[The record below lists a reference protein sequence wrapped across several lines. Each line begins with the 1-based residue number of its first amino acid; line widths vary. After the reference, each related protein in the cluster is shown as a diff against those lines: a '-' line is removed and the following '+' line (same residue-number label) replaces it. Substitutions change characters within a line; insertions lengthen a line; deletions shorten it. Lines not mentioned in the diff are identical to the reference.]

1 MAQSWEWGR
10 QVGSDEV
17 SVSSPRSEGPRPGGF
32 PPGTPGPGAG
42 SSRVGNSRAGNPRA
56 GNPRTDNPRFDDTG
70 SDEQDFESSRFD
82 RVITEP
88 VMLSYAAY
96 DVLHHD
102 EFGAGTAKPAG
113 LEGAS
118 PGVTHRERAAIVEA
132 VTAELRRAGLAK
144 GDTPTSAL
152 RDTLRLLRTP
162 QRRIYG
168 WYSIRTDNGATRGGF
183 QVAEADDFAVLAAV
197 EQDRVLLEPVE
208 PDALPSTV
216 AGLLPDAPP
225 VGEAPTTMP
234 PPPPHQSAPERDR
247 RSRPEESGPPEP
259 NESNESNE
267 PDEEQPSRTRS
278 TPPGHRLLNRLT
290 APPLDFALR
299 AVRSQYVSRGT
310 ERECEYPLNYYAGP
324 EGALLTVIKRD
335 EDDEPLLHLHPAT
348 TEVFL
353 RELRELG
360 RFR

>member
-1 MAQSWEWGR
+1 M
-10 QVGSDEV
+10 
-17 SVSSPRSEGPRPGGF
+17 SSPRSKGPPAGGF
-32 PPGTPGPGAG
+32 PHDSRGPGAG
-42 SSRVGNSRAGNPRA
+42 NPRVGNPRD
-56 GNPRTDNPRFDDTG
+56 DNPRIDDHRFDGAG

-113 LEGAS
+113 LEGVS
-118 PGVTHRERAAIVEA
+118 PGATHRERAAIVEA
-132 VTAELRRAGLAK
+132 ANAELRQAGLIR
-144 GDTPTSAL
+144 GDAPIGAL

-162 QRRIYG
+162 QRRVYG
-168 WYSIRTDNGATRGGF
+168 WYSIRTDAGATRGGF

-225 VGEAPTTMP
+225 VDEAPTTMP
-234 PPPPHQSAPERDR
+234 PPPARHTVPDRDR
-247 RSRPEESGPPEP
+247 RSRSDQ
-259 NESNESNE
+259 NESNA
-267 PDEEQPSRTRS
+267 PDDERPTRTRS
-278 TPPGHRLLNRLT
+278 TPPGHRLLERLT

>member
-17 SVSSPRSEGPRPGGF
+17 SVSSPRSKGPPAGGF
-32 PPGTPGPGAG
+32 PHDSRGPGAG
-42 SSRVGNSRAGNPRA
+42 NPRVGNPRD
-56 GNPRTDNPRFDDTG
+56 DNPRIDDHRFDGAG

-113 LEGAS
+113 LEGVS
-118 PGVTHRERAAIVEA
+118 PGATHRERAAIVEA
-132 VTAELRRAGLAK
+132 ANAELRQAGLIR
-144 GDTPTSAL
+144 GDAPIGAL

-162 QRRIYG
+162 QRRVYG
-168 WYSIRTDNGATRGGF
+168 WYSIRTDAGATRGGF

-225 VGEAPTTMP
+225 VDEAPTTMP
-234 PPPPHQSAPERDR
+234 PPPARHTVPDRDR
-247 RSRPEESGPPEP
+247 RSRSDQ
-259 NESNESNE
+259 NESNA
-267 PDEEQPSRTRS
+267 PDDERPTRTRS
-278 TPPGHRLLNRLT
+278 TPPGHRLLERLT